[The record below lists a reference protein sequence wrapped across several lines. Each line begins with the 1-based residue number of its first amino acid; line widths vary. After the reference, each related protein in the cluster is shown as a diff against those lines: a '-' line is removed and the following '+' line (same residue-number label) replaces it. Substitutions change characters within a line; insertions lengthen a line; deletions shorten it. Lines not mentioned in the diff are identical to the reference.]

1 MTRKLKILLQTIKE
15 SAIKV
20 CSFPKKEEMNKGKI
34 TTQLAII
41 SSKKS
46 KYNTS
51 QRTTNLIKI
60 YQSKSD

>member
-20 CSFPKKEEMNKGKI
+20 CNFPKKEEMNKGKI
-34 TTQLAII
+34 TIQLAII
-41 SSKKS
+41 SSKKL

-51 QRTTNLIKI
+51 QRTINLIKI